1 MIRAIIVEDD
11 LMVASINKQYLSL
24 IPEIRVSATFYDGS
38 DAWAYLESNAVDL
51 MILDVYLP
59 GMTGLELLA
68 KARAAKLK
76 VDIIMVT
83 AANDPQSLDTAMR
96 LGALDYLVKP
106 FSFERFKAAITKYLY
121 RRQALQQEG
130 QLSQPAID
138 KLLGAEPAGE
148 KAHLTK
154 GLQDKTLSMLR
165 ELLRAQGDA
174 LLTSEELATAS
185 GLSRVT
191 VRRYMNYLIDAGE
204 VVSEVDYRTGGRPSM
219 QYRTIRE
226 DVPEGTSPAT

>member
-24 IPEIRVSATFYDGS
+24 IPEIRVLATFYNGS
-38 DAWAYLESNAVDL
+38 DAWAYLEGNAVDL

-68 KARAAKLK
+68 KARAAGLG
-76 VDIIMVT
+76 VDTIMVT

-106 FSFERFKAAITKYLY
+106 FSFERFKSAIHKYLA
-121 RRQALQQEG
+121 RRQALRQEG

-138 KLLGAEPAGE
+138 KLLGGDPLGE
-148 KAHLTK
+148 RPHLTK
-154 GLQDKTLSMLR
+154 GLQDKTLCMLR
-165 ELLRAQGDA
+165 ELLRGRGDA

-219 QYRTIRE
+219 QYRMIRE
-226 DVPEGTSPAT
+226 DAPKA